1 MRFLCDAMLGGLAKW
16 LRAAGYDA
24 YYAREGTD
32 VSDGTLVRMAIE
44 EGRVLLTSD
53 RGFLERKAVRDGE
66 VSLLVVPHLPLED
79 QLRLVAG
86 SFDLVLLPSRC
97 MECNGALETVRPD
110 AVAERIPPGVIR
122 HHRTFFRCL
131 GCDRL
136 FWHGSHW
143 ERIEGRLSRVFGARR
158 ETKPGMQADVL
169 SP

>member
-1 MRFLCDAMLGGLAKW
+1 MRFLCDVMLGGLAKW

-32 VSDGTLVRMAIE
+32 VSDGVLVRMAIE

-53 RGFLERKAVRDGE
+53 RGFLERKPVRDEE

-86 SFDLVLLPSRC
+86 SFDLARLPSRC
-97 MECNGALETVRPD
+97 MECNGELEDVRSD
-110 AVAERIPPGVIR
+110 AVVEGVPPGMIQDQQR
-122 HHRTFFRCL
+122 FFCCS
-131 GCDRL
+131 GCDRV

-143 ERIEGRLSRVFGARR
+143 ERIGDRLERIFGERR
-158 ETKPGMQADVL
+158 ETKPATQADVL
-169 SP
+169 AP